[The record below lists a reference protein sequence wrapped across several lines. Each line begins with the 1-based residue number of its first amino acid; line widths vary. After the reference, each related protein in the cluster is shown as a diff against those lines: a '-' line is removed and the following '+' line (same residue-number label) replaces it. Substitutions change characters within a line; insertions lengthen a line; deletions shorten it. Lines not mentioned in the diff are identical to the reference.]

1 MRKGRMGMIELTQLN
16 GTLFTLNSD
25 LIETIE
31 NIPETKVLLTNGKY
45 FLVCEKREEI
55 VRKVVD
61 YRRRIYKDLVA
72 AREPDTA
79 RETKSSGR
87 ESASVKPA
95 VKRITPGKHGARTEQ
110 G

>member
-1 MRKGRMGMIELTQLN
+1 MGMIELTQLN

-72 AREPDTA
+72 ARGEPDAA
-79 RETKSSGR
+79 RETKNSGR
-87 ESASVKPA
+87 ESAPAKPA
-95 VKRITPGKHGARTEQ
+95 VKRITPGKHSARTAQ